1 MQMLVDLTHRVHGMI
16 DFTDVRP
23 VAPGRDRL
31 TSSEIATRRNQRI
44 EELARLL
51 LGEANRALSTRSQR
65 RFAGNGGV
73 AVELDGDTRA
83 TADLAIAM
91 AEAGRLFLVQRRL
104 GPGSYLAILPCLLGT
119 RRVTRL
125 SRQKAVAAQA
135 LNHLDMKRE
144 LEGIIAAIRTDAV
157 G

>member
-65 RFAGNGGV
+65 RFGGNGGV
-73 AVELDGDTRA
+73 AVELGGDTRA

-104 GPGSYLAILPCLLGT
+104 GPGDFSYLAILPCLLGT
-119 RRVTRL
+119 QRVTRL

-135 LNHLDMKRE
+135 LSGSIPMIPDEVTR
-144 LEGIIAAIRTDAV
+144 
-157 G
+157 

>member
-1 MQMLVDLTHRVHGMI
+1 MQMLVDLTHRVRGMI
-16 DFTDVRP
+16 DFIDVRP

-31 TSSEIATRRNQRI
+31 TSSEIATRRNERI
-44 EELARLL
+44 EELARL

-65 RFAGNGGV
+65 RFGGNGGV
-73 AVELDGDTRA
+73 AVELGGDTRA

-104 GPGSYLAILPCLLGT
+104 GPGDFSYLAILPCLLGT
-119 RRVTRL
+119 QRVTRL

-135 LNHLDMKRE
+135 LSGSIPMVPAEVMR
-144 LEGIIAAIRTDAV
+144 
-157 G
+157 